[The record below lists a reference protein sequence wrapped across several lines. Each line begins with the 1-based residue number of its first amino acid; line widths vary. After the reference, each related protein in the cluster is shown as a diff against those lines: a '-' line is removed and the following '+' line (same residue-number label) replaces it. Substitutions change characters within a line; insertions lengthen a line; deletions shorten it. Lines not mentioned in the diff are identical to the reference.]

1 MKYFSSQYV
10 ITNSGPPL
18 KRAVITAE
26 DDGTIIKIEDTNGLL
41 IEKHSVEFH
50 NGIIIPG
57 FVNCHCHLELSNLKG
72 LITESSGLGDFIKQV
87 RNTREEKND
96 IILSS
101 IESADSAMYNE
112 GIVLCA
118 DVCNT
123 SITFGI
129 KNKSRIRYLNL
140 LEVFGIDPEKAVK
153 RMDELVKLAQSAR
166 EMNLSFFMVPHSA
179 YSISQS
185 LFRLLKAK
193 SGENKVTS
201 VHFMESLGEKKFLE
215 NHSGPFM
222 TSYEQSGL
230 LPPRLETVEDHVEM
244 VLNYITDSG
253 NLILVHNTF
262 TDRKTIKMVMR
273 RKNLFWCLCP
283 NSNKYI
289 EKTVPPLDTLL
300 DEGCEIVIGTDSLAS
315 NSNISILDELKTLQV
330 SFPNVSIEEFVK
342 WATLNGAKAL
352 GSENRF
358 GRIEPGKNPGL
369 LLLKNVDLQNMK
381 LLPET
386 FVTRLI

>member
-10 ITNSGPPL
+10 ITNSGLPL

-26 DDGTIIKIEDTNGLL
+26 DDGKIINIEDTNGLL
-41 IEKHSVEFH
+41 SEKQSVEFH

-57 FVNCHCHLELSNLKG
+57 FVNCHCHLELSYLKG
-72 LITESSGLGDFIKQV
+72 LIIGSSGLGDFIKQV
-87 RNTREEKND
+87 RNTREEKNE

-101 IESADSAMYNE
+101 IESADSEMYNE

-153 RMDELVKLAQSAR
+153 RMDELVKLAHSAR

-179 YSISQS
+179 YSMSQS

-230 LPPRLETVEDHVEM
+230 LPPILETVKDHVEM
-244 VLNYITDSG
+244 VLNYITASG

-262 TDRKTIKMVMR
+262 TDRKTIKLVMR
-273 RKNLFWCLCP
+273 RKNIFWCLCP

-289 EKTVPPLDTLL
+289 EKTVPPLDTLI

-315 NSNISILDELKTLQV
+315 NSKLSILDELKTLQV

-358 GRIEPGKNPGL
+358 GSIEPGKNPGL
-369 LLLKNVDLQNMK
+369 LLLQNVDLQNMK